1 MSRVLFVVPFL
12 LVLGACGGGA
22 SPGPASSAVSSSTP
36 SSVQT
41 LPTPTPR
48 PIPPPP
54 EGCEPW
60 PLYMAELF
68 AKLPLPDGLCLKYVS
83 PSELNVGS
91 GADYN
96 AANRTVR
103 MGVFPEFPVSQ
114 TGFSHEL
121 CHAHQHWAILQAGFP
136 DQAPNDHNG
145 PGYFIKYLLNTREGQ
160 EYMAA
165 TGYTFLGLGGE
176 CTRES
181 LPVCYSV
188 EVSKCEGF
196 CNSTI
201 PRMNPYEDN
210 AEFCSFWYARDRTT
224 LPRFYPRR
232 VGWATVWL
240 P

>member
-1 MSRVLFVVPFL
+1 MNRAIAAVVALAVLS
-12 LVLGACGGGA
+12 ACGGS
-22 SPGPASSAVSSSTP
+22 SPQTSVLTPTSVAQSTP
-36 SSVQT
+36 AAIA
-41 LPTPTPR
+41 TPTPK
-48 PIPPPP
+48 PLPTPP

-96 AANRTVR
+96 GWNRTVR
-103 MGVFPEFPVSQ
+103 MGVFPEFPVNQ
-114 TGFSHEL
+114 VGFSHEL

-165 TGYTFLGLGGE
+165 TGYTYLGLGGA

-188 EVSKCEGF
+188 EVAKCEGF
-196 CNSTI
+196 CNSTT

-210 AEFCSFWYARDRTT
+210 AEFCSFWYARDRST

-232 VGWATVWL
+232 VEWAKVWL